1 MTYRDAR
8 RLFWVVIVGVVLY
21 VILDA
26 VAQLLPPHYSPIRDA
41 ESDLAVGPYGYIM
54 TVNFLN
60 RGFLS
65 MVFLYALGKVTAMP
79 GEFASPEA
87 AGRFRTGKIA
97 LWVWGVGAILLAI
110 FPTDVPAT
118 PVSWHGAIHLVVALL
133 AFIGGALGTLLL
145 SLRFSDSRTLR
156 GAKGVALA
164 VAVMSVVLLFVMLGG
179 TGSRI
184 GGLTERLF
192 LGAVLLWITYVSAY
206 LGLHPSKS
214 VETVPP
220 PGSSAA

>member
-1 MTYRDAR
+1 MA
-8 RLFWVVIVGVVLY
+8 GVALY

-54 TVNFLN
+54 TINFLN
-60 RGFLS
+60 RGLLS
-65 MVFLYALGKVTAMP
+65 IVFLYALGKVTSAP

-87 AGRFRTGKIA
+87 AGRFRTGKLA

-118 PVSWHGAIHLVVALL
+118 PVSWHGAIHLVVAIV

-145 SLRFSDSRTLR
+145 SMRFSESKTLR
-156 GAKGVALA
+156 GAKGVAFAIALL
-164 VAVMSVVLLFVMLGG
+164 SVVFLFVMLGA
-179 TGSRI
+179 TGSRV

-192 LGAVLLWITYVSAY
+192 LGAVLLWIAYVSAY
-206 LGLHPSKS
+206 LARRGKVSDA
-214 VETVPP
+214 TG
-220 PGSSAA
+220 PGTTANTA